1 MSNVIG
7 RREFAKRAD
16 EVEKAAIWERMCEA
30 AEREAEKTMETQCC
44 ELLEWDN
51 PYEGCH
57 VCFRKKGHRGNHYDP
72 YTGHRW
78 NETEVNQIEM
88 FEYLAEE
95 RAKEAQEWKQKY
107 PKLRVVK

>member
-1 MSNVIG
+1 MNNVIG
-7 RREFAKRAD
+7 RREFAKPVNDLNAWARMMED
-16 EVEKAAIWERMCEA
+16 CQREVDKAAPKKCG
-30 AEREAEKTMETQCC
+30 
-44 ELLEWDN
+44 ELLQWDN

-57 VCFRKKGHRGNHYDP
+57 VCFRAKGHRGDHHDP
-72 YTGHRW
+72 YTGQYW